1 MAADKFAVT
10 LFASSARTA
19 TVNGSAVDTKGAK
32 GIHLTLDITAVT
44 GTSPTAAVKIQR
56 RDPVSGNYVDLPG
69 GAFASQTG
77 TGTSGL
83 TIYPGI
89 AETADVS
96 VSDVLSEEIRA
107 VFTIGG
113 TDTPTFTFSL
123 AGTLIN

>member
-1 MAADKFAVT
+1 MAADTFAVT

-19 TVNGSAVDTKGAK
+19 NANGADVDTKGAK
-32 GIHLTLDITAVT
+32 GIHLTLDITVVS
-44 GTSPTAAVKIQR
+44 GTRPTAAVKIQR
-56 RDPVSGNYVDLPG
+56 KDPVSGGYVDLPD
-69 GAFASQTG
+69 GAFASKTG

-89 AETADVS
+89 VETADVS

-107 VFTIGG
+107 VFARGG

-123 AGTLIN
+123 GGTLIN